1 MYKSSPNSA
10 KGGVGFSELLTV
22 SASAG
27 STASSGIDA
36 AIRKR
41 FASTTHPRKWLR
53 INEAGKLDYITVRLH
68 HSDHFCPCFPISLV
82 VAIPTCLFSS

>member
-36 AIRKR
+36 AVRKR

-68 HSDHFCPCFPISLV
+68 YSDHFCPCFPLHWLLPFLTS
-82 VAIPTCLFSS
+82 LFSS

>member
-10 KGGVGFSELLTV
+10 KGGVGFSELLNV

-36 AIRKR
+36 EIRKR
-41 FASTTHPRKWLR
+41 FASTSHPRKWLR
-53 INEAGKLDYITVRLH
+53 INEAGKLDYITVRLQ
-68 HSDHFCPCFPISLV
+68 SDHSLSTLSRFT
-82 VAIPTCLFSS
+82 ALCHS